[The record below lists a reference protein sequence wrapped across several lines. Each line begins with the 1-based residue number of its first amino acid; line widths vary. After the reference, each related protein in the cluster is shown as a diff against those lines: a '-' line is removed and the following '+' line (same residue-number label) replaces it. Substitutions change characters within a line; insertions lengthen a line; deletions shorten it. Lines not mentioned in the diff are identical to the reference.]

1 MGVSFDGTGY
11 GDDGSIWGGEF
22 FAGSVREGFERV
34 AHLRRA
40 SLPGGDAAAQNPV
53 QAAAG
58 FLAQIDEMPD
68 VMQAPFNFSSRYQQA
83 LELVRKDVRSFATTS
98 AGRLFDAAA
107 ALLGFTR
114 AITFEGQA
122 AIWVEALA
130 RKSSS
135 TATYPLPFE
144 NSELDFR
151 PLLLAV
157 AEERRR
163 GVDPRD
169 IARAFQRGV
178 AQGLTIV
185 IRELCSAHGLDTIVL
200 SGGVFQNDLL
210 LWDVRNLLDGQGL
223 AIWTNR
229 RCPAQ

>member
-1 MGVSFDGTGY
+1 M
-11 GDDGSIWGGEF
+11 
-22 FAGSVREGFERV
+22 

-98 AGRLFDAAA
+98 VGRLFDSAA

-114 AITFEGQA
+114 GITFEGQA
-122 AIWVEALA
+122 AMWVEALA
-130 RKSSS
+130 RKSPS
-135 TATYPLPFE
+135 TEAYPFPFE

-157 AEERRR
+157 AEDRKR
-163 GVDPRD
+163 GADPRD

-178 AQGLTIV
+178 AQGLTSAIH
-185 IRELCSAHGLDTIVL
+185 ELCSAHGLDTIVL

-210 LWDVRNLLDGQGL
+210 LWDVRDLLGRPGTGESGRTTLSRPMTEASAWDRLRWRHARGALTDAGE
-223 AIWTNR
+223 ISTYTGG
-229 RCPAQ
+229 